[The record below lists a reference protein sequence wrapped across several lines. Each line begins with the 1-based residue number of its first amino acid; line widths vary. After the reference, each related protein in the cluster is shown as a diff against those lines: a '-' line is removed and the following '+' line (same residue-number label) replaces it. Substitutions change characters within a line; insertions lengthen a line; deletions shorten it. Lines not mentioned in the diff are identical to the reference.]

1 MVCFQFE
8 WEWSACKNKLP
19 IGHMFPNDWLMEQIR
34 RRGHYPRFSRQRD
47 KGIESRQMADINGG
61 NRDYSGLKHHAK
73 VHSFRIIT
81 AILAWVL
88 IGVAFYYRPDWIKW
102 GLRAATHGIEAV
114 GDALPSPW
122 GDRVEIVLRELGGFI
137 WIQITALIILIR
149 VTLSIV
155 AAGWRR
161 RRRYGA

>member
-1 MVCFQFE
+1 
-8 WEWSACKNKLP
+8 
-19 IGHMFPNDWLMEQIR
+19 
-34 RRGHYPRFSRQRD
+34 
-47 KGIESRQMADINGG
+47 MADINGR
-61 NRDYSGLKHHAK
+61 NRDYSGLRHHAK
-73 VHSFRIIT
+73 VHSFRIVT

-88 IGVAFYYRPDWIKW
+88 IGIAFYYRPDWIKW

-149 VTLSIV
+149 VLLSIV
-155 AAGWRR
+155 ATGWRYR
-161 RRRYGA
+161 RRRYDA